1 MKPVLVLRHGDDI
14 PLGLLGEALD
24 AAGVPQIEVMLHD
37 GEPIPPLAGFSALV
51 VLGGVMGA
59 YEEEAHPWLGDEKR
73 AIAEAYKA
81 EMPMFGICLG
91 SQLFAEALGGRAF
104 LSESAPE
111 IAHMMPTLTEAGA
124 EDPVLRHFDEP
135 VVVFH
140 QDTWDPPPE
149 AILLA
154 TSDRFNH
161 VFRLGSAVAIQA
173 HPEADA
179 AVVAK
184 WVETKD
190 ELPLMEAAGVDP
202 DQLVAE
208 VAAGEEAQREMAA
221 KLFGAWVEE
230 VTSHQSP
237 VRKKGMSGR
246 RGDRH

>member
-1 MKPVLVLRHGDDI
+1 VKPVLVLRHGDDI
-14 PLGLLGEALD
+14 PLGLFGDALD
-24 AAGVPQIEVMLHD
+24 AAGVSWVEVMLHHGD
-37 GEPIPPLAGFSALV
+37 AIPPLTGFSGLI

-59 YEEEAHPWLGDEKR
+59 YDEDDHPWLADEKR
-73 AIAEAYKA
+73 TIVAAHEV

-111 IAHMMPTLTEAGA
+111 IAHLVPRLTEEGA
-124 EDPVLRHFDEP
+124 EDPVLKHFDEP

-140 QDTWDPPPE
+140 QDTFDPPPG
-149 AILLA
+149 ATLLA

-161 VFRLGSAVAIQA
+161 VFRLGSAIAIQA

-184 WVETKD
+184 WVEMED
-190 ELPLMEAAGVDP
+190 ELPLMKAAGVEP
-202 DQLVAE
+202 DQLVSE

-221 KLFGAWVEE
+221 RLFGAWVEE
-230 VTSHQSP
+230 V
-237 VRKKGMSGR
+237 VRFQKP
-246 RGDRH
+246 